1 MKRTGIFGG
10 SFNPIHNGHINLAQN
25 ILKQG
30 LADEIWL
37 MVTPHNPLKPQ
48 KELLD
53 EYVRLRMARCAVHSI
68 PCVEASDFEFRLPR
82 PSYSWQTLRELKNTF
97 PERSFV
103 LIIGADN
110 WKVFSKW
117 KNSEDILKEHE
128 IIVYPRP
135 GYEIEKDELPDNVHL
150 IEAPLFE
157 WNSSQIR
164 EKLANGEDI
173 TGMTPP
179 EIADIIQTNNYYQK

>member
-25 ILKQG
+25 ILNQG

-37 MVTPHNPLKPQ
+37 MVTPHNPLKPI

-53 EYVRLRMARCAVHSI
+53 EHVRLRMARHAIHSI
-68 PCVEASDFEFRLPR
+68 LGVEASDFEFSLPR

-97 PERSFV
+97 PERSFI

-110 WKVFSKW
+110 WKLFPKW
-117 KNSEDILKEHE
+117 KNSKDILMEYE

-135 GYEIEKDELPDNVHL
+135 GYAIEKDELPDNVHL
-150 IEAPLFE
+150 IEAPLFT

-164 EKLANGEDI
+164 ERLANGEDT
-173 TGMTPP
+173 TGMMPP
-179 EIADIIQTNNYYQK
+179 EVVDIIKNNNYYKK

>member
-25 ILKQG
+25 ILNQG

-37 MVTPHNPLKPQ
+37 MVTPHNPLKPV

-53 EYVRLRMARCAVHSI
+53 EHARLRMVRHAVHSI
-68 PCVEASDFEFRLPR
+68 PGVEASDFEFGLPR

-110 WKVFSKW
+110 WKLFSKW
-117 KNSEDILKEHE
+117 KNSKDILREYE

-135 GYEIEKDELPDNVHL
+135 GHEIEKEGLPDNVHL
-150 IEAPLFE
+150 IDAPLFT

-164 EKLANGEDI
+164 EKIANGEDI
-173 TGMTPP
+173 TYMTPP
-179 EIADIIQTNNYYQK
+179 EVAGIIKNNNYYKK